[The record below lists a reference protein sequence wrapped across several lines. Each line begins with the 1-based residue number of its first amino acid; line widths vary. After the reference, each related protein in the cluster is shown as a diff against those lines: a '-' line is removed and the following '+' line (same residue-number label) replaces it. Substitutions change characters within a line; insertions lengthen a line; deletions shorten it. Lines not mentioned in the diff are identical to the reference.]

1 MSRLTIPVGP
11 DDHIQ
16 GPENAPVTLVE
27 YGDYQCPYCAKAYV
41 IVKQIQPRL
50 DPQLR
55 FVFRNFP
62 LTQAHPL
69 AEFGAESAEAAGA
82 QGKFWEMHDTLYENQ
97 PVLSA
102 EKIRA
107 FAQELGLD
115 MECFEDDLATGRF
128 RHRVKSDFMGGVRS
142 GVAGTPTFFI
152 NEERYDGSWDETSL
166 LNALQAAAGSNS
178 GDMKSEPTSRM
189 TLF

>member
-16 GPENAPVTLVE
+16 GSENAQVTLVE

-41 IVKQIQPRL
+41 IVKRIQLRL
-50 DPQLR
+50 GPQLR

-69 AEFGAESAEAAGA
+69 VELAAEAAEAAGA
-82 QGKFWEMHDTLYENQ
+82 QRKFWEMHDTLYENQ
-97 PVLSA
+97 PALSP
-102 EKIRA
+102 ETIKA
-107 FAQELGLD
+107 FAQDLRLD
-115 MECFEDDLATGRF
+115 MEPFEDDLATGRF
-128 RHRVKSDFMGGVRS
+128 RQRVKSDFMGGVRS

-166 LNALQAAAGSNS
+166 LNALQAAAGSNAGNMNS
-178 GDMKSEPTSRM
+178 APTAG
-189 TLF
+189 

>member
-16 GPENAPVTLVE
+16 GSEHAPVTLVE

-50 DPQLR
+50 DSQLR

-62 LTQAHPL
+62 LTQTHPL
-69 AEFGAESAEAAGA
+69 AELAAESAEAAGV

-152 NEERYDGSWDETSL
+152 NEERYDGSWDEISL
-166 LNALQAAAGSNS
+166 LNALRAAPGSNS
-178 GDMKSEPTSRM
+178 GDMKSEPTAG
-189 TLF
+189 

>member
-16 GPENAPVTLVE
+16 GSENAPVTLVE

-50 DPQLR
+50 DSQLR

-62 LTQAHPL
+62 LTQTHPL
-69 AEFGAESAEAAGA
+69 AELAAESAEAAGV

-152 NEERYDGSWDETSL
+152 NEERYDGSWDEISL
-166 LNALQAAAGSNS
+166 LNALRAAPGSNS
-178 GDMKSEPTSRM
+178 GDMKSEPTAG
-189 TLF
+189 